1 MLLIFYRR
9 GADRTLRDYDN
20 MLPFDYAEQRGHIN
34 CVNLLQKYHK
44 RPLSATSQVALTPP
58 TATPTL
64 DEHGHVQLKNPTRRF
79 SLTGESMTS
88 FDRDRLPADGQAQS
102 ETSMVE
108 NTEVE
113 DRGEGEGEHDQW
125 GNSGQ
130 VS

>member
-1 MLLIFYRR
+1 
-9 GADRTLRDYDN
+9 
-20 MLPFDYAEQRGHIN
+20 MLPLDYAEQRGHTS
-34 CVNLLQKYHK
+34 CVKLLQSYHK

-88 FDRDRLPADGQAQS
+88 FDRRLPADGQAQS
-102 ETSMVE
+102 ETSMIESAEVE
-108 NTEVE
+108 NRE
-113 DRGEGEGEHDQW
+113 EGEGEHDQW
-125 GNSGQ
+125 TNSGQ